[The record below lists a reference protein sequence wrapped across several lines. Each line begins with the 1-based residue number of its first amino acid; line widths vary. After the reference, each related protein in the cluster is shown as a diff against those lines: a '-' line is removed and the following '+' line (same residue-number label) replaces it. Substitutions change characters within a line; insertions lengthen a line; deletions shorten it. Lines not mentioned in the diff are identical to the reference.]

1 MGSVKREQMNV
12 KNQNTSDGMQ
22 SMVYYASETYP
33 LQIATKFQFFLLD
46 ARFLSKHSSLD
57 YRKTNRFQLEF
68 Q

>member
-1 MGSVKREQMNV
+1 MNV

-22 SMVYYASETYP
+22 SVVYYASETDP
-33 LQIATKFQFFLLD
+33 LQIETKIQLFSHD

-57 YRKTNRFQLEF
+57 YRKTNRFQLVF

>member
-22 SMVYYASETYP
+22 SVVYHATETDP
-33 LQIATKFQFFLLD
+33 LQIATKNQFFPHD

-57 YRKTNRFQLEF
+57 YRKTDRFQ
-68 Q
+68 